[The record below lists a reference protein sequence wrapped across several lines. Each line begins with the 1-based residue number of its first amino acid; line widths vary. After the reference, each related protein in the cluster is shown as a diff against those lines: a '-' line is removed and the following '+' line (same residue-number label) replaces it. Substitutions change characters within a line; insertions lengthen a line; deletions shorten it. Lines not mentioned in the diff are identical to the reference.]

1 MSFDLNPLSLF
12 ILGSL
17 MLFYGSELLINNS
30 KVLANKINVSP
41 IIIGITVISI
51 GTSLPELFISI
62 KAALQ
67 NHGNLVVGNIIG
79 SNISNICLVL
89 GLVLIFFEF
98 QIKNIINTKLSFI
111 YLSIVSVIFYYFIY
125 RGQLNLVNGFV
136 LLVCFAVYIYVITQY
151 FPYKSETQKSMV
163 YESAV
168 KLLFLITLGAIFLSL
183 GSSLFLDGAVGIAI
197 KIGVNNSVIGLT
209 LVALGTSIPELFVS
223 INSAIKKEFDFVI
236 GNVIGSNIIN
246 IVLVGGVT
254 SLLNLLTFTEGDF
267 KIFNPLSL
275 SLSFLLIFLFFEK
288 PLINKFLGATFIV
301 IYLIFLYINFL

>member
-1 MSFDLNPLSLF
+1 MLFDLNPFLLF
-12 ILGSL
+12 ILGSI
-17 MLFYGSELLINNS
+17 MLYYGSELLINNS
-30 KVLANKINVSP
+30 KVLANKINVPP
-41 IIIGITVISI
+41 IIIGITVLAV

-62 KAALQ
+62 KAAFQ

-98 QIKNIINTKLSFI
+98 QIKNIINAKLSFI

-125 RGQLNLVNGFV
+125 SGQLNLVNGIV
-136 LLVCFAVYIYVITQY
+136 LLVCFVVYIYVIIQY
-151 FPYKSETQKSMV
+151 FSYKSEVANSDV
-163 YESAV
+163 YEPTI
-168 KLLFLITLGAIFLSL
+168 KLLFLISIGAILLSL
-183 GSSLFLDGAVGIAI
+183 GSNLFLDGAVGIAI
-197 KIGVNNSVIGLT
+197 KIGVNNSIIGLT

-254 SLLNLLTFTEGDF
+254 SLLNLLVFTEDDF
-267 KIFNPLSL
+267 KIFNHLSL
-275 SLSFLLIFLFFEK
+275 SLSFILIFLFLEK
-288 PLINKFLGATFIV
+288 RLINRFLGAIFII
-301 IYLIFLYINFL
+301 IYLIFLYINFS